1 MLELQELNLSEDDA
15 QAKHYRDGR
24 SYFCWEAR
32 HHKELISVFVS
43 RVAMHEKFGLGLIE
57 DRQRLLNSRQNIEA
71 AANRKWR
78 PGDKRVVLEEND
90 L

>member
-1 MLELQELNLSEDDA
+1 MLELQDFIFSEDDA

-24 SYFCWEAR
+24 SYFFWEAR
-32 HHKELISVFVS
+32 HHKQVISVYVS
-43 RVAMHEKFGLGLIE
+43 RVAINETSGLGPLE
-57 DRQRLLNSRQNIEA
+57 DRESLLRSRQKIQA

-78 PGDKRVVLEEND
+78 PGDDRVFLEEND